1 MKNEAEFCT
10 CIVKSLKEIGT
21 GYKIPDA
28 CGTWVTTERCF
39 DIIGRI
45 GDKACYIEAKYNA
58 NPGSFNLK
66 RIEPHQYKY
75 LNEFS
80 QVKDSL
86 SYIIF
91 GMYYGRADTR
101 SFIFDWN
108 IMKKLYEQGFSFHQK
123 HLEKL
128 PYNPIKKGLF
138 EFKNII
144 TEETL
149 KNLGIL
155 EEK

>member
-10 CIVKSLKEIGT
+10 CIVKSLNEVGI

-28 CGTWVTTERCF
+28 TGTWVTTARCF

-45 GDKACYIEAKYNA
+45 GDKACYIEAKFNKS
-58 NPGSFNLK
+58 PSSFNLK
-66 RIEPHQYKY
+66 RIEPHQYRY
-75 LNEFS
+75 LNEFC

-86 SYIIF
+86 SFILF
-91 GMYYGRADTR
+91 GMTYGRGDTR
-101 SFIFDWN
+101 AFIFEWD
-108 IMKKLYEQGFSFHQK
+108 IMKKLYEKEFSFHQK

-128 PYNPIKKGLF
+128 PYNPIKKGIF

-144 TEETL
+144 SEKTL
-149 KNLGIL
+149 TDLKIL
-155 EEK
+155 